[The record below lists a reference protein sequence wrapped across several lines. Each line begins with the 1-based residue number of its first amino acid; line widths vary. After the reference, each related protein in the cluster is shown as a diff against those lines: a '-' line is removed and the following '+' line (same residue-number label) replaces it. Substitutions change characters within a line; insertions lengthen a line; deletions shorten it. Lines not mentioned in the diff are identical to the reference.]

1 MSLNRKSIV
10 YRCLVALLC
19 LVCMIVFTYSW
30 FNRENRAPAAGDR
43 MLYNDS
49 ITVNDSAN
57 LDLNT
62 YQGSVNSDGEIIYET
77 KALES
82 FQGNTIQNNND
93 SIQPGDKIHYKTT
106 IINNGT
112 KDCRATLLLKL
123 STADE
128 NIQIGVLKPMNTL
141 KTYSSSSDI
150 EIVRN
155 VKVPADENGANNK
168 VDVRW
173 YVCFG
178 TNTIT
183 LEYLHLFGN

>member
-1 MSLNRKSIV
+1 
-10 YRCLVALLC
+10 
-19 LVCMIVFTYSW
+19 
-30 FNRENRAPAAGDR
+30 

-57 LDLNT
+57 LDLDT
-62 YQGSVNSDGEIIYET
+62 YPGSVNSDGEIIYAT
-77 KALES
+77 QALES
-82 FQGNTIQNNND
+82 FQGNTIENNND

-106 IINNGT
+106 IKNNGT

-123 STADE
+123 STTDE
-128 NIQIGVLKPMNTL
+128 NIQIGVLEPMNTL
-141 KTYSSSSDI
+141 NTFSSSSDI

-155 VKVPADENGANNK
+155 VKVPAGEE

-178 TNTIT
+178 TKTIT